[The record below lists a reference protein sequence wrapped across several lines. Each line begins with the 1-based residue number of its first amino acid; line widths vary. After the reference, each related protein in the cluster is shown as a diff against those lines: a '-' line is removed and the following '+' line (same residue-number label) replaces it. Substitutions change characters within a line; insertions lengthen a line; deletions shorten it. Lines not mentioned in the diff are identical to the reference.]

1 MKQAQTSPS
10 SSLTKDKGFMFLLL
24 AGILTAILWNVP
36 YGNYI
41 LYPFTILGTWFHE
54 MGHGLTA
61 ILMGGSFSKLEIYAN
76 GGGTAFWGYS
86 DLWLGNRLGRAIV
99 ALGGLMGPPIVGSIL
114 IFAGRK
120 SKTSSLA
127 LNILAGLMLISL
139 VIWIRSIYG
148 LVVIGALSAL
158 FVLIAQKGSLN
169 LKQFAIQFIG
179 VSAIMDTY
187 HQLDYLFIGEF
198 VRDGQT
204 MVSDTGQI
212 ANQLF
217 LPYWFWGGLIALFSA
232 FMLGYSLWKAYR

>member
-1 MKQAQTSPS
+1 MKQAQTSSPS
-10 SSLTKDKGFMFLLL
+10 LVKDKGFMFLLL
-24 AGILTAILWNVP
+24 AGILTAVLWNVP

-61 ILMGGSFSKLEIYAN
+61 ILMGGSFSKLEIYSN
-76 GGGTAFWGYS
+76 GGGTAFWS
-86 DLWLGNRLGRAIV
+86 HTDLWLGNRLGRAIV
-99 ALGGLMGPPIVGSIL
+99 ALGGLMGPPIVGSL
-114 IFAGRK
+114 FIFAGRK
-120 SKTSSLA
+120 PKTSSLA
-127 LNILAGLMLISL
+127 LNILAGLMVISL

-148 LVVIGALSAL
+148 LLVIGGLAIV
-158 FVLIAQKGSLN
+158 FVAIAQKGSLN
-169 LKQFAIQFIG
+169 FKQFTIQFIG
-179 VSAIMDTY
+179 VAAIMDTY

-212 ANQLF
+212 ANQLL

-232 FMLGYSLWKAYR
+232 FMLGYSLWKSYR